1 MHRRSG
7 MRAAW
12 RQALSDEWLQGRVV
26 NDVAYLTQI
35 GSFEV
40 DVAIEGRVVLV
51 RQRDQPGL
59 IAAVANVLAEDNV
72 NVAYM
77 TVSRETKGETAI
89 MCLGVD
95 DAPSEE
101 ALKKLP
107 QIPGIIECGLF
118 KDL

>member
-1 MHRRSG
+1 M
-7 MRAAW
+7 
-12 RQALSDEWLQGRVV
+12 QGRVA

-35 GSFEV
+35 GGFEV
-40 DVAIEGRVVLV
+40 DIAIEGRVVLV
-51 RQRDQPGL
+51 RQQDQPGL

-77 TVSRETKGETAI
+77 TVSRVTKGETAI

-95 DAPSEE
+95 SAPSAE
-101 ALKKLP
+101 ALARLP
-107 QIPGIIECGLF
+107 QIDGIIECGLF